1 MQTAVFLSLLGVCSA
16 FVTPSMPRTRGVAR
30 MAVNDLIGAD
40 VETGGVWDPLGLS
53 KDEASLYRNRAT
65 ELKQGRVA
73 MVSQYPSFHRSHWL
87 SSMVDFSEW

>member
-1 MQTAVFLSLLGVCSA
+1 
-16 FVTPSMPRTRGVAR
+16 

-73 MVSQYPSFHRSHWL
+73 MVSCFNQSVGIAVL
-87 SSMVDFSEW
+87 G